1 MKEEAARPP
10 QGGTVRPGQT
20 VKPGGCATFA
30 SYRCCALGLAGI
42 KVNQTESNQIKP
54 AGRFACPKIG
64 HAGGARG
71 RRNAAWSSL
80 IKPGQS
86 QSNRV
91 KASQTQ
97 LNPVKPSQPSQTQST
112 QSNPVNP
119 VKPSQPSQ
127 TQSNPV
133 KPSQTQS
140 TQSNPVNPVKPSQ
153 PSQTQSNPVKPV
165 KPVKPGQ
172 TQSKLRDSQES
183 EQIMDGPLCGLLAPR
198 ERSNRIKPN
207 QTESNRIKPNQ
218 ACGAVC
224 VSRNWTRS
232 WRKRSAE
239 CSLVKANQIR
249 ANPIKPDQSQ
259 SNPIAPKTVTYDRLA
274 RAALT

>member
-119 VKPSQPSQ
+119 VKPSQ
-127 TQSNPV
+127 TQSN
-133 KPSQTQS
+133 
-140 TQSNPVNPVKPSQ
+140 QSN
-153 PSQTQSNPVKPV
+153 QSNRVKLSQNSGTRRSQNKLWTARFAGCSPLA
-165 KPVKPGQ
+165 KGQ
-172 TQSKLRDSQES
+172 TE
-183 EQIMDGPLCGLLAPR
+183 
-198 ERSNRIKPN
+198 SNRIKPN
-207 QTESNRIKPNQ
+207 QTESNRIKPAGRF
-218 ACGAVC
+218 ACPEIGHAVGARGRRNAAW
-224 VSRNWTRS
+224 SR
-232 WRKRSAE
+232 
-239 CSLVKANQIR
+239 
-249 ANPIKPDQSQ
+249 PIKSEQTQ
-259 SNPIAPKTVTYDRLA
+259 SNRIKASQTQSHPKQSLMIGSP
-274 RAALT
+274 ALP

>member
-97 LNPVKPSQPSQTQST
+97 LNPVKPSQ
-112 QSNPVNP
+112 
-119 VKPSQPSQ
+119 
-127 TQSNPV
+127 
-133 KPSQTQS
+133 PSQTQS

>member
-91 KASQTQ
+91 KLSQNSGTRR
-97 LNPVKPSQPSQTQST
+97 SQNKLWTARFAGCSPLA
-112 QSNPVNP
+112 
-119 VKPSQPSQ
+119 K
-127 TQSNPV
+127 
-133 KPSQTQS
+133 
-140 TQSNPVNPVKPSQ
+140 
-153 PSQTQSNPVKPV
+153 
-165 KPVKPGQ
+165 GQ
-172 TQSKLRDSQES
+172 TE
-183 EQIMDGPLCGLLAPR
+183 
-198 ERSNRIKPN
+198 SNRIKPN
-207 QTESNRIKPNQ
+207 QTESNRIKPAGRF
-218 ACGAVC
+218 ACPEIGHAVGARGRRNAAW
-224 VSRNWTRS
+224 SR
-232 WRKRSAE
+232 
-239 CSLVKANQIR
+239 
-249 ANPIKPDQSQ
+249 PIKSEQTQ
-259 SNPIAPKTVTYDRLA
+259 SNRIKASQTQSHPKQSLMIGSP
-274 RAALT
+274 ALP